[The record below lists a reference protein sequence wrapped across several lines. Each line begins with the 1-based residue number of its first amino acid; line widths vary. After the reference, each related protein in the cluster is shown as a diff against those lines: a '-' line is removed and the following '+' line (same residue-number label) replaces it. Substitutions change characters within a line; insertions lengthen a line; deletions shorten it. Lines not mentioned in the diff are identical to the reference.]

1 MVACVR
7 RAIDEGIPILNP
19 KWQASA
25 SRKDIEQIF
34 CPADG
39 CDEIPLLEERHL
51 ALNQL
56 GRFVIEKLNSDICNI
71 LRKVW
76 PLYKFVKALR
86 KV

>member
-25 SRKDIEQIF
+25 SRRDIEQIF
-34 CPADG
+34 RPADG

-56 GRFVIEKLNSDICNI
+56 GRFIIDKLNSDICNI
-71 LRKVW
+71 LRKVR
-76 PLYKFVKALR
+76 PLYKSVKIFS
-86 KV
+86 K